1 MTNGYTDFHN
11 HLIPGVDDGARDAE
25 FSAGALAAFRRNG
38 VRQLVVTPHFDGS
51 LTQAPERMA
60 ARLAELDSGWDVLR
74 GVVDA
79 DAEEFGSAMQISRG
93 VELMLDVPDPD
104 LADERLRLAGTN
116 FVLVEYPGLQ
126 LPPLNAG
133 VAIGLIRRAGWQ
145 PIIAHPERYR
155 NATSVASLAELSR
168 AGAYF
173 QLNAGSIL
181 GHYGSTAQALA
192 TDLLSHGAVSYVC
205 SDYHAR
211 GEPAT
216 GMFARTLAD
225 AGFSE
230 QVELLLDTN
239 PARLLRGE
247 PPLPVPAIAVR
258 PSATSWWRRLTGQ

>member
-1 MTNGYTDFHN
+1 MTSGYTDFHN

-25 FSAGALAAFRRNG
+25 FSAGALAAFRRTG

-51 LTQAPERMA
+51 LTHAPDRLA
-60 ARLAELDSGWDVLR
+60 ARLAELDAGWEVLR
-74 GVVDA
+74 DVVKTDT
-79 DAEEFGSAMQISRG
+79 EQFGSVMHIERG

-104 LADERLRLAGTN
+104 LSDDRLRLAGMN

-145 PIIAHPERYR
+145 PVVAHPERYR
-155 NATSVASLAELSR
+155 NLTSVASLAELAR

-173 QLNAGSIL
+173 QINAGSVL
-181 GHYGSTAQALA
+181 GHYGSTAQARA
-192 TDLLSHGAVSYVC
+192 TDILSHGAASYVC

-230 QVELLLDTN
+230 QAELLLDTN
-239 PARLLRGE
+239 PARLLKGE
-247 PPLPVPAIAVR
+247 QPFPVPAISVR
-258 PSATSWWRRLTGQ
+258 PNTPSWWKRLTGR